1 MSTKEVDMPKFL
13 ITASYTTEGVKGLLK
28 DGGSSRRA
36 IVQKAAESVGGK
48 LDALYFAFGDH
59 DAIVICDLPDNAAAT
74 ALSLNISATG
84 SVRLT
89 TTPLITAEEVDAA
102 SKKSVSYFAPG
113 A

>member
-1 MSTKEVDMPKFL
+1 MPKYL
-13 ITASYTTEGVKGLLK
+13 ITASYTAQGVKGLLK
-28 DGGSSRRA
+28 DGGTSRRA
-36 IVQKAAESVGGK
+36 VVQRAAESVGGK
-48 LDALYFAFGDH
+48 LESLYFAFGDH

-74 ALSLNISATG
+74 ALSLTISATG

-102 SKKSVSYFAPG
+102 AKKSVSYRAPG

>member
-1 MSTKEVDMPKFL
+1 MPKFL

-28 DGGSSRRA
+28 NGGSARRA

-48 LDALYFAFGDH
+48 LEALYFTFGDH
-59 DAIVICDLPDNAAAT
+59 DAIVICDLPDNTAAT
-74 ALSLNISATG
+74 ALSLTISATG

-102 SKKSVSYFAPG
+102 AKKSVSYRAPG

>member
-1 MSTKEVDMPKFL
+1 MPKFL

-28 DGGSSRRA
+28 NGGSARRA

-48 LDALYFAFGDH
+48 LEALYFAFGDH

-74 ALSLNISATG
+74 ALSLTISATG

-102 SKKSVSYFAPG
+102 AKKSVSYRAPG

>member
-1 MSTKEVDMPKFL
+1 MPKYL
-13 ITASYTTEGVKGLLK
+13 VTASYTIEGVRGLLK

-36 IVQKAAESVGGK
+36 AVQKAAESVGGK
-48 LDALYFAFGDH
+48 VDSLYFTFGDR

-74 ALSLNISATG
+74 ALSLTVSASG
-84 SVRLT
+84 LARVS

-102 SKKSVSYFAPG
+102 SKKSVTYRGPG